1 MLKITIIFKKKKKKK
16 KMGFFNPNKNYGV
29 TIWVIS
35 PDSKLRLLLLLLWVF
50 HLLYHKLLCAFIIK
64 NQIKIIKNKISKIS
78 FSRVLCGVNRLTLL
92 YAKNSDRCI

>member
-1 MLKITIIFKKKKKKK
+1 
-16 KMGFFNPNKNYGV
+16 MGFLIPTKTMV
-29 TIWVIS
+29 VIIWVIG
-35 PDSKLRLLLLLLWVF
+35 PDFKLRLLLLLLLWVF

-78 FSRVLCGVNRLTLL
+78 FSRVLCSVNRLTLL